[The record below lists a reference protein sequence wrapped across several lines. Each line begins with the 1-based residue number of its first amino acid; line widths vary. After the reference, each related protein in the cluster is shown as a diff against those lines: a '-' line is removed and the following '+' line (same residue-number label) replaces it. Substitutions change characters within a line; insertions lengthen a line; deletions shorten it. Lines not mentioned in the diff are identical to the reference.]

1 MLKTALV
8 CILMA
13 AASIS
18 HAAVTQYDGR
28 DAGAGPGD
36 ARPNADAVRSAFLAN
51 VGAGAFTLTFE
62 GVPIGYAPS
71 LNFTTFSF
79 EQVGTASTIFGG
91 ADTGVTND
99 IQNPT
104 ILGYNTTV
112 GGETFLRFTPIFD
125 IGTAG
130 ARLTFNSPIEYFGA
144 FISGLG
150 SAAGTL
156 NAKFNNGTA
165 QLIPITGGPTGG
177 VQFFGFTTFGS
188 PITSLDL
195 VLENVIGG
203 SRDIFAIDDV
213 ITGLRPTF
221 EPAVVPVPGAAWIF
235 GSGLLLMAGV
245 MRRKRS

>member
-1 MLKTALV
+1 MLKTSLV
-8 CILMA
+8 CILLA

-18 HAAVTQYDGR
+18 HAAVTQFGGR
-28 DAGAGPGD
+28 DAGAGPGV
-36 ARPNADAVRSAFLAN
+36 ARPNADAAQTAFLTA
-51 VGAGAFTLTFE
+51 VGSGAFTLTFE
-62 GVPIGYAPS
+62 GVPIGYSAS
-71 LNFTTFSF
+71 LNFTTFTF

-104 ILGYNTTV
+104 ILGYNTTA
-112 GGETFLRFTPIFD
+112 GGDTFLRFTPVFD

-165 QLIPITGGPTGG
+165 QVIPITGGPTGG
-177 VQFFGFTTFGS
+177 VQFFGFTTFGN
-188 PITSLDL
+188 PIGSLDL
-195 VLENVIGG
+195 VLEDVLDT
-203 SRDIFAIDDV
+203 RDIFSIDDV
-213 ITGLRPTF
+213 ITGLQPTF
-221 EPAVVPVPGAAWIF
+221 QPTVVPVPGAAWIF
-235 GSGLLLMAGV
+235 GSGLLLMAEV